1 MRASLEVRNPTGTRP
16 FPIAGSP
23 HGNLPRGKFSH
34 RLEARGTGK
43 LRPDPLDFLEASA
56 PHLSRVRMLH
66 PRAALRVSLCERR
79 EEKGHAVA
87 PAPSNTATE
96 IFHGTIYSLHI
107 VKEIV

>member
-66 PRAALRVSLCERR
+66 PRAALRVSCARG
-79 EEKGHAVA
+79 EKGHAVA